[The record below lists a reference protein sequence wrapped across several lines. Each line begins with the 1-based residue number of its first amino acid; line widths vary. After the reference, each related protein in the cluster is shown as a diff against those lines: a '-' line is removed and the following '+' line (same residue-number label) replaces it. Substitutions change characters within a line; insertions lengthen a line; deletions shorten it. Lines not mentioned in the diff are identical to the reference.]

1 VNDLLLRDLFVILG
15 NWNRSRPPGNP
26 AAPLRVAVPIN
37 LRPPEGPLRS
47 ASFNTMTMGC
57 LDRDPRALAE
67 RGRLLDGIRAETRAA
82 KRGRWGFTLG
92 WLLRL
97 FGAVPGGLATL
108 FNGRRNLGTAML
120 PFRRP
125 DGRLAARGAVLEGIE
140 FFPPVRPLTRAS
152 FGALSYAGRLTLGLT
167 YDPRTLTAADGRR
180 LFGAFLAQVDQPTEH
195 TP

>member
-1 VNDLLLRDLFVILG
+1 
-15 NWNRSRPPGNP
+15 
-26 AAPLRVAVPIN
+26 
-37 LRPPEGPLRS
+37 
-47 ASFNTMTMGC
+47 MTMGC
-57 LDRDPRALAE
+57 LDRDPRSLAE

-92 WLLRL
+92 WLLQL

-120 PFRRP
+120 SNLGVLFADSPFRRP

-180 LFGAFLAQVDQPTEH
+180 LFGAFLAQVDQPTEP